1 MIPAAL
7 QMFDSNGR
15 LPMEGFFSDVLVIPI
30 CEVLGESTKS
40 CFLPN
45 AVRFFVLKI
54 PLGYSNNPGSHGECL
69 SVEQTESRYCTVRLK
84 GPDLGFLHPRLRTMY
99 KAGTDF
105 ISVELFQTKDY
116 KNLLGLL
123 SEDILSRVEM
133 QELQEHEQIVIVYQ

>member
-1 MIPAAL
+1 
-7 QMFDSNGR
+7 
-15 LPMEGFFSDVLVIPI
+15 MEGFLS
-30 CEVLGESTKS
+30 CKVLGESTKS

-105 ISVELFQTKDY
+105 ISVELFQTKIT
-116 KNLLGLL
+116 KTFLLH
-123 SEDILSRVEM
+123 SEGILSRVEM
-133 QELQEHEQIVIVYQ
+133 PELQEHEQIVIVYQ